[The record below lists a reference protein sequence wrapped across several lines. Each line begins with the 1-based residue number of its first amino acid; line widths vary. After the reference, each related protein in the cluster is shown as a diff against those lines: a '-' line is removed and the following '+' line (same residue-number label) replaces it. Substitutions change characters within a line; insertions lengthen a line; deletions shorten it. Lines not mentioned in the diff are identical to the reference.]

1 MIAPYQVAPPQGNLL
16 GSIQNFIGQRRQM
29 QMLEQDRA
37 REQATMAAI
46 NAQMGYGSGV
56 DPFGMQKFETGQ
68 SNLETASTQRGI
80 AQGNFDMK
88 KRDSDSTYNAASAI
102 AESIAPGGANAGMY
116 ARPDMKML
124 EPGLMDPNV
133 MNEYLRRAGII
144 EGNVADRDRYA
155 YQQEL
160 QAKNAAAGRADEA
173 RLREE
178 AQGRRDERL
187 NQFDIDKENR
197 ALGRESD
204 AVSAVGR
211 ALGWEGDLSGLPLGM
226 IPDVVESKRAL
237 NAQAMANI
245 MEMLKAATAQGKPEE
260 TQGFQKI
267 YDDLN
272 SGKISTAEAV
282 QLRDALLQRQQE
294 ERALLE
300 EIKRQRMQQ
309 GLTNLSGAID
319 TFGPGVAGA
328 PLGLPGII
336 TSYLGQAAGQ
346 KLAGPIL
353 EGILNPLGG
362 PVLLK

>member
-88 KRDSDSTYNAASAI
+88 KRDSDSTYNAARAI

-116 ARPDMKML
+116 PQSDMKML

-144 EGNVADRDRYA
+144 EGNVAGRDRYA

-197 ALGRESD
+197 GALRQSEAAR
-204 AVSAVGR
+204 AVQS
-211 ALGWEGDLSGLPLGM
+211 ALGWEGDLGALPLGM
-226 IPDVVESKRAL
+226 IPDVVDSKRAA
-237 NAQAMANI
+237 NAQAMANVL
-245 MEMLKAATAQGKPEE
+245 EVLKAAVAQGKPEE

-272 SGKISTAEAV
+272 SGKINPAQAV
-282 QLRDALLQRQQE
+282 QLRDALLQRKQE
-294 ERALLE
+294 EQAILE
-300 EIKRQRMQQ
+300 GVKRQRMD
-309 GLTNLSGAID
+309 SGKDA
-319 TFGPGVAGA
+319 FANWWW
-328 PLGLPGII
+328 
-336 TSYLGQAAGQ
+336 GQ
-346 KLAGPIL
+346 L
-353 EGILNPLGG
+353 
-362 PVLLK
+362 